1 MGHCKSQVPLP
12 RIPEHND
19 LDAGIFK
26 PNSSALTTWTPH
38 LHSSIL
44 HKNHTMSYTLPRQLV
59 AVVVGV
65 VSVAGIV
72 LVVAVHRHWYQF
84 P

>member
-1 MGHCKSQVPLP
+1 MTWLVL
-12 RIPEHND
+12 E
-19 LDAGIFK
+19 AGIFK

-44 HKNHTMSYTLPRQLV
+44 HKNHTMSYTLPRQLLD
-59 AVVVGV
+59 VVVGV